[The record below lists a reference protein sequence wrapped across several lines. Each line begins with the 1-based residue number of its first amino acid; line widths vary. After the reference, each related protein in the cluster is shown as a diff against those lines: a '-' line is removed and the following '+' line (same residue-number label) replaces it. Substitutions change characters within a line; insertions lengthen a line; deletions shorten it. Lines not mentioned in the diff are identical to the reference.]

1 VAEIKTVSLD
11 LAKNWFQMHGA
22 DAQGRPVLRK
32 KLARGKLLAFSANLP
47 RCLAGMEA
55 CGGAH
60 PFGTSGADRC
70 ATGSPIKAGDPQVAS
85 EARYT

>member
-55 CGGAH
+55 W
-60 PFGTSGADRC
+60 
-70 ATGSPIKAGDPQVAS
+70 
-85 EARYT
+85 